1 MLLLLSGVYSL
12 VVNQCDSSTPCVDG
26 SCCSQYGW
34 CGKTSNYCG
43 VGCLSN
49 CNNVNINNTI
59 VNECGGTK
67 LCSNGACCSQYG
79 WCGLTV
85 DYCGSGCQSN
95 CVQSTVTTPTPTP
108 TPTPVSYPITTN
120 NRCGPEALTRCPLTG
135 NVCCS
140 DNGICGKSVKE
151 CGLVKW
157 ACRPEFGKCGGP
169 ATTSNTIPLIN
180 VNNKANLIVDCVKPG
195 MFALTYDDGIFDY
208 TNTLLSILKNNN
220 VKATFFINAYNWGDI
235 TVEPYKSYLRAVY
248 QAKHQIASHT
258 YDHLDMTKLNDKELW
273 NQMYRNDIA
282 IKSVIGVSPVYMR
295 PPYGLMNDNVMAA
308 MGSWGYKVI
317 WKNIDSEDVLHP
329 GDINAI
335 QLNTNSYLNSLNN
348 KSSKTDSFISLQHET
363 LSETVNSWTQTAIN
377 LVKSLNY
384 TFVTVG
390 ECRGESVWYR

>member
-1 MLLLLSGVYSL
+1 MLLVLVLSVYSL
-12 VVNQCDSSTPCVDG
+12 VLNQCDSSTPCVDG
-26 SCCSQYGW
+26 SCSSQYGW
-34 CGKTSNYCG
+34 CGKTIDYCS
-43 VGCLSN
+43 VGCQSN
-49 CNNVNINNTI
+49 CNIINNVNNTI

-85 DYCGSGCQSN
+85 DYCENGCQSN
-95 CVQSTVTTPTPTP
+95 CKSTVINTPPI
-108 TPTPVSYPITTN
+108 YPITKN
-120 NRCGPEALTRCPLTG
+120 NNCGPETLTRCPLTG

-151 CGLVKW
+151 CGLVRW
-157 ACRPEFGKCGGP
+157 ACRPEFGKCNGP
-169 ATTSNTIPLIN
+169 APSSNIVPLIN
-180 VNNKANLIVDCVKPG
+180 LNNKANLIVDCILPG

-208 TNTLLSILKNNN
+208 TNTLLNILKINN

-235 TVEPYKSYLRAVY
+235 TVEPYKSYLKNVY
-248 QAKHQIASHT
+248 NSKHQIASHT

-295 PPYGLMNDNVMAA
+295 PPYGLLNDHVMSALE
-308 MGSWGYKVI
+308 SWGYKVI
-317 WKNIDSEDVLHP
+317 WKNIDSEDVLH
-329 GDINAI
+329 INNV

-363 LSETVNSWTQTAIN
+363 LIETVDSWTQTAIN

-390 ECRGESVWYR
+390 ECRGDKIWYR